1 MVDSGSGMVFGCI
14 VGWFGG
20 SLDDGV
26 KFEGRRYLDQRDV
39 EYFGGHSI
47 SYHADVVSFDYH
59 FGRFAVVVLI
69 EE

>member
-14 VGWFGG
+14 VGGFGG

-39 EYFGGHSI
+39 EYFGGHS
-47 SYHADVVSFDYH
+47 
-59 FGRFAVVVLI
+59 GRL
-69 EE
+69 